1 MWFIYKNFI
10 EASFRGY
17 IFYIRYYV
25 IINNINDQVRSLQEL
40 DYSIEFEINV
50 KISVA
55 RWKIYKVALYFQ
67 YI

>member
-25 IINNINDQVRSLQEL
+25 IINNINDQVRSL
-40 DYSIEFEINV
+40 
-50 KISVA
+50 
-55 RWKIYKVALYFQ
+55 
-67 YI
+67 